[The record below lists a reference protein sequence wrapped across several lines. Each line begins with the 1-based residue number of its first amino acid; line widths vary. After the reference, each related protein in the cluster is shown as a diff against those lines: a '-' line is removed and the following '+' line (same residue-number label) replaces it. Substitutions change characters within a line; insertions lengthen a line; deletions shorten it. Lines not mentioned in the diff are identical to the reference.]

1 MSPVDRRQEGG
12 GFVTVKSDI
21 EIAHEAKLQPVQT
34 IAAGLGL
41 DLEDLELY
49 GSYKAKIRME
59 TIERVRGCE
68 DGALVVVTAMTPTP
82 AGEGKSTTT
91 VGLGD
96 AFRKIG
102 KRAIVAI
109 REPSLGPCFGVKG
122 GAAGGGH
129 AQVMPMDDINLH
141 FTGDFHAITSAHN
154 LLAAMLDNHMFQG
167 NALGIDTR
175 RVIWKRVLDM
185 NDRALRS
192 VVLGLGGPVNGIPRE
207 AGFEITGAS
216 EVMAIL
222 CLSRDLQDL
231 KSRVGRMVIA
241 ERPNGSFVTAGELG
255 VSGSLTVL
263 LKDAIKPNLVQTL
276 EGTPAFVHGGPFA
289 NIAHGCSSL
298 MATRL
303 ALKLGEIVVTEAGF
317 ASDLGAEKFFD
328 IKCRMGGLTPSA
340 AVIVATVRALKMH
353 GGVKK
358 EDLGGENVAAVRGGL
373 ENLSKHVENV
383 RQFGVPAVVALNHF
397 TKDTAAEVAVV
408 MEACKA
414 LGVPARISRVWEL
427 GGEGGTDLAQ
437 AVLDAVKGSET
448 SGFRTL
454 YPDAMPLGKK
464 IETIA
469 TKVYGA
475 DGVNVLPVAAAKLA
489 KYEELG
495 YGALPV
501 CMAKTQ
507 NSLSD
512 DAKKLGRPRGFT
524 VTIRDAKLSAGAG
537 FVVAYA
543 GDIMT
548 MPGLPKKPAA
558 ESIDIDDNGN
568 VVGLF

>member
-1 MSPVDRRQEGG
+1 MGQ
-12 GFVTVKSDI
+12 SDI
-21 EIAHEAKLQPVQT
+21 EIAREAKLQPITSV
-34 IAAGLGL
+34 AATLGLGP
-41 DLEDLELY
+41 DDLELY
-49 GSYKAKIRME
+49 GSYKAKVRME
-59 TIERVRGCE
+59 TIERLHAGR
-68 DGALVVVTAMTPTP
+68 DGMLVLVTAMTPTP

-96 AFRKIG
+96 AFRRIG

-109 REPSLGPCFGVKG
+109 REPSLGPCFGMKG
-122 GAAGGGH
+122 GAAGGGY
-129 AQVMPMDDINLH
+129 AQVMPMEDINLH

-154 LLAAMLDNHMFQG
+154 LLSAVLDNHIFQS
-167 NALGIDTR
+167 NALGFDTR

-185 NDRALRS
+185 NDRALRN
-192 VVLGLGGPVNGIPRE
+192 VVLGLGGPVNGVPRE
-207 AGFEITGAS
+207 SGFEITVAS
-216 EVMAIL
+216 EIMAIL
-222 CLSRDLQDL
+222 CLSLDL
-231 KSRVGRMVIA
+231 KDVKARVSRIVVG
-241 ERPNGSFVTAGELG
+241 ERADGSYITAGDLG
-255 VSGSLTVL
+255 VAGSLAVL

-289 NIAHGCSSL
+289 NIAHGCNSL

-303 ALKLGEIVVTEAGF
+303 ALKLGDVVVTEAGF

-328 IKCRMGGLTPSA
+328 IKCRAGGLTPSA

-358 EDLGGENVAAVRGGL
+358 DDLGQENVGAVRAGL
-373 ENLSKHVENV
+373 ENLAKHVENV

-397 TKDTAAEVAVV
+397 TKDTDAEVAVV
-408 MEACKA
+408 MEACTA
-414 LGVPARISRVWEL
+414 MQVDARISRVWER
-427 GGEGGTDLAQ
+427 GGEGGTELAQ
-437 AVLDAVKGSET
+437 AVLDAVQGAGDSK
-448 SGFRTL
+448 FHTL
-454 YPDAMPLGKK
+454 YPADMPLVKK
-464 IETIA
+464 IEAIA
-469 TKVYGA
+469 TTLYGA
-475 DGVNVLPVAAAKLA
+475 GDVNVLLTALTKLQ
-489 KYEELG
+489 KYESLG
-495 YGALPV
+495 YGHLPV

-524 VTIRDAKLSAGAG
+524 LTVRDAKLAAGAG

-558 ESIDIDDNGN
+558 ESIDIDDDGR